1 MNPMPQNTRRKIFVV
16 LFMAIFLVT
25 LGVGLIAPLL
35 PVYARDLGASA
46 FLIGLIFGS
55 FSVTRTVFL
64 PVFGTLSDLYGRKA
78 FLVTGLFLY
87 FLVSLLFA
95 VTTEVTA
102 LVWIR
107 LGQGFGSAMILPVAQ
122 AYIGEL
128 SPESKEGRVMGL
140 FNLSLFAGLATGPLF
155 GGIVMDLFGMRAA
168 FLSMGVLTLIGS
180 LLCLILLPRE
190 PAKRKETTSSKR
202 ATYGDFLRNPTVV
215 ALTVFRFS
223 FTTCVGIVWAFLP
236 IWASDQGGLS
246 GFSIGVI
253 VSLNVAVAGALM
265 IPMGALADRVSKELL
280 IVLGGLLSVVALL
293 WLSAG
298 TSFWSLLAS
307 NGLFGLAGGISL
319 PAVMAATVIAGRG
332 TRAMGSLMGLLA
344 MAHSAGM
351 FFGPIVAGY
360 IMDRVPFERAFQAG
374 ALVMLLGTVFFV
386 VVGRRKGREA
396 A

>member
-1 MNPMPQNTRRKIFVV
+1 LNPIPQNMRRKIFVV
-16 LFMAIFLVT
+16 LFLAIFLVT

-35 PVYARDLGASA
+35 PVYARDLGANA

-55 FSVTRTVFL
+55 FSVTRTMFL
-64 PVFGTLSDLYGRKA
+64 PVFGSLSDRYGKKG

-87 FLVSLLFA
+87 FVVSLLFA
-95 VTTEVTA
+95 FTTEVTS

-107 LGQGFGSAMILPVAQ
+107 LGQGFASAMILPVAQ

-128 SPESKEGRVMGL
+128 SPESKEGRVMGV

-155 GGIVMDLFGMRAA
+155 GGIVMDLFSIRAA

-180 LLCLILLPRE
+180 SLCLVLLPRE
-190 PAKRKETTSSKR
+190 PAKTKETTSSKR
-202 ATYGDFLRNPTVV
+202 ATYRDFMKNPAVV

-236 IWASDQGGLS
+236 IWASNQGGLS
-246 GFSIGVI
+246 GSSIGLI
-253 VSLNVAVAGALM
+253 VSLNVAISGALM
-265 IPMGALADRVSKELL
+265 IPMGSLADRVPKANL
-280 IVLGGLLSVVALL
+280 IVLGGLLSVLALL

-298 TSFWSLLAS
+298 ASFGSLMAA

-319 PAVMAATVIAGRG
+319 PAIMAAAVIAGRG
-332 TRAMGSLMGLLA
+332 TRAMGALMGLLA

-351 FFGPIVAGY
+351 FFGPLVAGY
-360 IMDRVPFERAFQAG
+360 IMDRVPFERAFQLG

-386 VVGRRKGREA
+386 VVERLKK
-396 A
+396 